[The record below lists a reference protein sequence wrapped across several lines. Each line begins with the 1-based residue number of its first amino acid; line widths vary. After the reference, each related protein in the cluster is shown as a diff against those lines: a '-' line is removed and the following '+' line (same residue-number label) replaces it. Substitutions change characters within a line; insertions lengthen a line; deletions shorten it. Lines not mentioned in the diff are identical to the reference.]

1 MDFIAVILVIHLY
14 ISVLMLIWELE
25 CLFAIIYRSSSNKDW
40 IYRYV
45 NNIIGVE
52 DGKELKEMYLSRRFR
67 NTK

>member
-1 MDFIAVILVIHLY
+1 
-14 ISVLMLIWELE
+14 MLIWELE

>member
-1 MDFIAVILVIHLY
+1 MSICV
-14 ISVLMLIWELE
+14 
-25 CLFAIIYRSSSNKDW
+25 IIYRSSSNKDW